1 MTASVAA
8 GLLDGCSCWLYPR
21 PCAPAFTPRVQDVAP
36 RDAGKLLGL
45 TNSCATLAG
54 VAANVA
60 AGLLGGAAGGF
71 GAMLGLTAALYLASF
86 ASFSAW
92 ARGCP
97 VQV

>member
-8 GLLDGCSCWLYPR
+8 GLLDECRWWLNPS
-21 PCAPAFTPRVQDVAP
+21 PCTLDFMPRVQDVAP

-54 VAANVA
+54 MGANVA

-86 ASFSAW
+86 ASFNVW
-92 ARGCP
+92 ARGDP
-97 VQV
+97 VRL

>member
-1 MTASVAA
+1 M
-8 GLLDGCSCWLYPR
+8 
-21 PCAPAFTPRVQDVAP
+21 QDVAP

-54 VAANVA
+54 VGANLA

-86 ASFSAW
+86 ISFGAW
-92 ARGCP
+92 ARGHP
-97 VQV
+97 VRL